1 MKCPQCNYVSFDSMP
16 RCKKCGFQFKQAR
29 AQEETID
36 MKSLF
41 SEVHVKS
48 KETTTNDESSNLKKA
63 VSSIRESLDEIEGRG
78 RAGKGEALQDQS
90 LIVDTDEFRFRVD
103 SGYIDTAKQ
112 FPDHDEVNWEDSV
125 SLSNHDLTLPL
136 HDDVFEDTEQDHD
149 LKRVDDSSARTD
161 RFKGELRQISEELKE
176 IEAEPVPALS
186 ADVLNSR
193 DGADAMG
200 AASKGGFWIRAV
212 AYLIDTV
219 ILYLLAI
226 ILTVVGIIALGIV
239 SSGLGELDEERILGL
254 MGPLY
259 LFNTII
265 TIVYFTYFHGSIGQ
279 TPGKMLCRLKVV
291 RINGESL
298 GYGRAFL
305 RWMGYLPSSFVL
317 CLGFLWAGW
326 DKHKQAWHDKIA
338 GTYVVKLNKP

>member
-1 MKCPQCNYVSFDSMP
+1 MP

-36 MKSLF
+36 IKSVV
-41 SEVHVKS
+41 SEVNAKNR
-48 KETTTNDESSNLKKA
+48 ETTIREEASNLKKA
-63 VSSIRESLDEIEGRG
+63 VSSIQESLDEIEGERG
-78 RAGKGEALQDQS
+78 AEKGKSFQDQP

-112 FPDHDEVNWEDSV
+112 FPDHNEINWEESV

-136 HDDVFEDTEQDHD
+136 HDEGFEDTEQDFAF
-149 LKRVDDSSARTD
+149 KGVDDSSSRTD
-161 RFKGELRQISEELKE
+161 RFRGELRQIGEELKE
-176 IEAEPVPALS
+176 IETETVPAQP
-186 ADVLNSR
+186 AGVLNIR
-193 DGADAMG
+193 EGADAMRG
-200 AASKGGFWIRAV
+200 ASKGGFWIRTV

-226 ILTVVGIIALGIV
+226 ILTVVGIIALGMA
-239 SSGLGELDEERILGL
+239 SSGLGELDEERIVGL

-265 TIVYFTYFHGSIGQ
+265 TIFYFTYFHGSIGQ

-291 RINGESL
+291 RVNGESM

-305 RWMGYLPSSFVL
+305 RWIGYLPSSLIF
-317 CLGFLWAGW
+317 CLGFLWAAG
-326 DKHKQAWHDKIA
+326 DKHKQGWHDKIA
-338 GTYVVKLNKP
+338 GTYVIKL